1 MPDLTIAIGSTYS
14 VPGDTAGNLAQIAR
28 FARLAA
34 AHGADLL
41 LTPEMSAS
49 GYGGY
54 PEVLATAEP
63 AGDGPIYTALAA
75 LAAEHDLVLLAGF
88 VELATGSEGEHR
100 HLAHYVVWP
109 DGRFAVQ
116 RKHRVTPL
124 ESPLEP
130 SVELYF
136 DDTEEIGH
144 VPEGQAR
151 FEVFDIAGARAAI
164 VICADLG
171 VRGLD
176 DILEQAGV
184 DLLLLPTAAGGKRDG
199 SVSTEELATAEGLDT
214 YVSRSEQWA
223 FPSGAVRSS
232 VRLHRAFAAVNMTG
246 YDGRALYHGGSG
258 SVVDPSGSVE
268 ALLPGSPILE
278 RQQPR
283 IAVGTVHIPDS
294 SKA

>member
-1 MPDLTIAIGSTYS
+1 MTDLTIAIGSTYS
-14 VPGDTAGNLAQIAR
+14 LPGDVDGNLAQIAELAQR
-28 FARLAA
+28 AA
-34 AHGADLL
+34 AQGADVL

-63 AGDGPIYTALAA
+63 AGDGPVYRELARIA
-75 LAAEHDLVLLAGF
+75 RENGLIVLAGF
-88 VELATGSEGEHR
+88 VERYREHR
-100 HLAHYVVWP
+100 YLAHYVVWP

-144 VPEGQAR
+144 VPEGGSR
-151 FEVFDIAGARAAI
+151 FEVFDIGGAKAAI

-176 DILEQAGV
+176 DILEGKGV
-184 DLLLLPTAAGGKRDG
+184 DLLLLPTAAGGTRQG
-199 SVSTEELATAEGLDT
+199 SISEAELTDPARLAE
-214 YVSRSEQWA
+214 YVTRAAQHA
-223 FPSGAVRSS
+223 FPSDAVRSS
-232 VRLHRAFAAVNMTG
+232 VQRRRAFAAVNMTG
-246 YDGRALYHGGSG
+246 FDGKALYHGGSG

-268 ALLPGSPILE
+268 AILPGSPVLE
-278 RQQPR
+278 RQRPR
-283 IAVGTVHIPDS
+283 LAVGTVHLPERDR
-294 SKA
+294 

>member
-1 MPDLTIAIGSTYS
+1 MTDLTIAIGSTYS
-14 VPGDTAGNLAQIAR
+14 LPGDVDGNLAQIAEL
-28 FARLAA
+28 ARRAA
-34 AHGADLL
+34 AQGAEVL

-63 AGDGPIYTALAA
+63 AGEGPVYRGLARI
-75 LAAEHDLVLLAGF
+75 AADSGLVVLAGF
-88 VELATGSEGEHR
+88 VESDDEHR
-100 HLAHYVVWP
+100 YLAHYVVWP

-130 SVELYF
+130 GVELYF

-144 VPEGQAR
+144 VPEGASR
-151 FEVFDIAGARAAI
+151 FEVFDIGGAKAAV

-176 DILEQAGV
+176 DILEEQGV
-184 DLLLLPTAAGGKRDG
+184 NLLLLPTAAGGKREG
-199 SVSTEELATAEGLDT
+199 SVSESELADPERLTE
-214 YVSRSEQWA
+214 YVSRAAQHA
-223 FPSGAVRSS
+223 FPSDAVRSS
-232 VRLHRAFAAVNMTG
+232 VARRRAFAAVNMTG
-246 YDGRALYHGGSG
+246 FDGRALYHGGSG

-268 ALLPGSPILE
+268 AIIPGSPVLE
-278 RQQPR
+278 RQRPR
-283 IAVGTVHIPDS
+283 LAVGTVHIPDGED
-294 SKA
+294 